1 VTDGRKRIS
10 SVIAAIGIAAL
21 GGSML
26 ITSPSYAEPDIDDV
40 RARVDR
46 LYHEAEQASERYN
59 AVRVTLG
66 KNRSRLRSLRDDLA
80 RQQDKVEGI
89 RELVAAS
96 VVAQSQGQSLSST
109 SQVLLSENPDEFLSQ
124 LATISA
130 FNDQQSQL
138 MAAFATEAEELETR
152 ERSAQR
158 QVAEIAEAEDRL
170 AEEKA
175 EIDEKAGDA
184 QDLLDE
190 LKAEER
196 ARLEA
201 AERARAAAAERRA
214 DAAASRS
221 VERTPVGEPASPVS
235 GGAAAV
241 VDAAMAQVGKSYVY
255 GAAGPDSFDCSGLT
269 MTAWAAA
276 GVSLPHSST
285 AQMSSG
291 TPVSQSELQP
301 GDLIFYYSP
310 VSHVGVYIGNGQIVD
325 AANPSTGVRVADAF
339 SMPYS
344 GAVRPG

>member
-1 VTDGRKRIS
+1 MTDGRKRIS

-201 AERARAAAAERRA
+201 AERARA
-214 DAAASRS
+214 
-221 VERTPVGEPASPVS
+221 
-235 GGAAAV
+235 
-241 VDAAMAQVGKSYVY
+241 
-255 GAAGPDSFDCSGLT
+255 
-269 MTAWAAA
+269 
-276 GVSLPHSST
+276 
-285 AQMSSG
+285 
-291 TPVSQSELQP
+291 SQSRIRR
-301 GDLIFYYSP
+301 G
-310 VSHVGVYIGNGQIVD
+310 GGG
-325 AANPSTGVRVADAF
+325 R
-339 SMPYS
+339 
-344 GAVRPG
+344 